1 MQVDGLRA
9 DKELLMAKHRDSN
22 AQLTAVRCELQ
33 TAQAQL
39 AEMHGLHD
47 QLAKE
52 LALKVEALAGRES
65 ELLELRRQRVAAAT
79 TAQELEIRCNAV
91 RFCPFVKIYAIW
103 ERGGP

>member
-1 MQVDGLRA
+1 MQVDRLRA
-9 DKELLMAKHRDSN
+9 ETEQLTAKHRDAQ

-52 LALKVEALAGRES
+52 LAHKVEALASRES
-65 ELLELRRQRVAAAT
+65 ELLELRRQRAVAAT
-79 TAQELEIRCNAV
+79 SAQELEIRCDAV
-91 RFCPFVKIYAIW
+91 RTYHLV
-103 ERGGP
+103 